1 MKSYLEERIEWYD
14 YNYRNGNA
22 LISDKQFDQLEKN
35 LLRIDPNCDYFS
47 KKNNLVLPSLEKGSI
62 DEFLEGLL
70 PDTRLLIEPKID
82 GCAIALQYRNG
93 TLEKAI
99 SREGNDI
106 TSKIAKVKDI
116 PKQLPLRGVFQI
128 RGELYAP
135 NQTPNF
141 SQRIASGFL
150 RAQEGFGESLSFCSF
165 QILNS
170 RLNQSE
176 AKKYLE
182 KLGFSIYPEPT
193 NWRGIE
199 LAHHPDN
206 RSVCRIAGHVH
217 PQMELK
223 ATTDHLVC
231 SCFAIQN
238 QRLLLLPA
246 FTKFSG
252 GPRLKPCDALCFPI
266 IGDQVLPPTN

>member
-47 KKNNLVLPSLEKGSI
+47 KKNKLVLPSLEKGSI
-62 DEFLEGLL
+62 DAFLEGLL

-99 SREGNDI
+99 SRKGTDI
-106 TSKIAKVKDI
+106 TRKISKVKGI
-116 PKQLPLRGVFQI
+116 SNQLPIRGVFQV

-135 NQTPNF
+135 NQAPNF

-150 RAQEGFGESLSFCSF
+150 RAKEGSGESLSFCSF

-170 RLNQSE
+170 RLNQHES
-176 AKKYLE
+176 KTHLS
-182 KLGFSIYPEPT
+182 KLGFSIPKHISCNFTNQVKVFRKKWLEGKLFKEYP
-193 NWRGIE
+193 NDGIVVKINSRKLQLIRE
-199 LAHHPDN
+199 KSNLDY
-206 RSVCRIAGHVH
+206 RYWQIAI
-217 PQMELK
+217 K
-223 ATTDHLVC
+223 D
-231 SCFAIQN
+231 
-238 QRLLLLPA
+238 
-246 FTKFSG
+246 
-252 GPRLKPCDALCFPI
+252 
-266 IGDQVLPPTN
+266 